1 MRIRRR
7 IRWRDIQAYHEQEDE
22 KTQELKER
30 QHRN

>member
-7 IRWRDIQAYHEQEDE
+7 IRWRDIQEYQEQEDE

-30 QHRN
+30 QHRS